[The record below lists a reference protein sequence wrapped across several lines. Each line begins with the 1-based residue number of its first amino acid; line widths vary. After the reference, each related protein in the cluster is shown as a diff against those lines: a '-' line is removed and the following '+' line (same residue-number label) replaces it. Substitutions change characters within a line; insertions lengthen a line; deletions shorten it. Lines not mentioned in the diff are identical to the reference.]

1 MVTKPKGNNKTTLNI
16 IIVVGL
22 VLAMAATIFF
32 MIQYD
37 QSNKR
42 EEVVYSEDNKQ
53 DNGNG
58 LALPGEQQ
66 STKAKLPLPPGQN
79 PGIGEE
85 VAKPVRSQ
93 TTENGLKIEEYIPG
107 TGTNVSKAGDTV
119 AVQYIGYFEDGRVF
133 DTSLKGE
140 KTPFAFKLGEGQ
152 VIAGWDI
159 GLQDMKQ
166 GAMRRLYVPAALAYG
181 ARGAGATIPPNTNLI
196 FDVQLAAI
204 Q

>member
-1 MVTKPKGNNKTTLNI
+1 MVPPKNNRKVLNI
-16 IIVVGL
+16 VIVVGL
-22 VLAMAATIFF
+22 IVAMGGAVFF
-32 MIQYD
+32 MIQFD
-37 QSNKR
+37 QANKK
-42 EEVVYSEDNKQ
+42 EEVVYSEEPKQ
-53 DNGNG
+53 DNGSG

-66 STKAKLPLPPGQN
+66 SQGGKLPLPPGQN

-85 VAKPVRSQ
+85 VAKPIRSQ
-93 TTENGLKIEEYIPG
+93 TTENGLKIEEYVAG
-107 TGTNVSKAGDTV
+107 TGERNSKVGDTI

-140 KTPFAFKLGEGQ
+140 KKPFAFKLGANQ
-152 VIAGWDI
+152 VIQGWDI

-181 ARGAGATIPPNTNLI
+181 ARGAGSTIPPKTNLI
-196 FDVQLAAI
+196 FDVQIVAI

>member
-1 MVTKPKGNNKTTLNI
+1 MVPPKNNRKVLNI
-16 IIVVGL
+16 VIVVGL
-22 VLAMAATIFF
+22 IVAMGGAVFF
-32 MIQYD
+32 MIQFD
-37 QSNKR
+37 QANKK
-42 EEVVYSEDNKQ
+42 EEVVYSEEPKQ
-53 DNGNG
+53 DNGSG

-66 STKAKLPLPPGQN
+66 SQGGKLPLPPGQN

-93 TTENGLKIEEYIPG
+93 TTENGLKIEEYIAG
-107 TGTNVSKAGDTV
+107 TGERNSKVGDTI

-140 KTPFAFKLGEGQ
+140 KKPFAFKLGANQ
-152 VIAGWDI
+152 VIQGWDV

-181 ARGAGATIPPNTNLI
+181 ARGAGSTIPPNTNLI
-196 FDVQLAAI
+196 FDVQMVAI

>member
-1 MVTKPKGNNKTTLNI
+1 MVPPKNNRKVLNI
-16 IIVVGL
+16 VIVVGL
-22 VLAMAATIFF
+22 IVAMGGAVFF
-32 MIQYD
+32 MIQFD
-37 QSNKR
+37 QANKK
-42 EEVVYSEDNKQ
+42 EEVVYSEEPKQ
-53 DNGNG
+53 DNGSG
-58 LALPGEQQ
+58 LALPGGQQ
-66 STKAKLPLPPGQN
+66 SQGGKLPLPPGQN

-93 TTENGLKIEEYIPG
+93 TTENGLKIEEYIAG
-107 TGTNVSKAGDTV
+107 TGERNSKVGDTI

-140 KTPFAFKLGEGQ
+140 KKPFAFKLGANQ
-152 VIAGWDI
+152 VIQGWDI

-181 ARGAGATIPPNTNLI
+181 ARGAGSTIPPNTNLI
-196 FDVQLAAI
+196 FDVQMVAI

>member
-1 MVTKPKGNNKTTLNI
+1 MVPPKNNRKVLNI
-16 IIVVGL
+16 VIVVGL
-22 VLAMAATIFF
+22 IVAMGGAVFF
-32 MIQYD
+32 MIQFD
-37 QSNKR
+37 QANKK
-42 EEVVYSEDNKQ
+42 EEVVYSEEPKQ
-53 DNGNG
+53 DNGSG

-66 STKAKLPLPPGQN
+66 SQGGKLPLPPGQN

-93 TTENGLKIEEYIPG
+93 TTENGLKIEEYIAG
-107 TGTNVSKAGDTV
+107 TGERNSKVGDTI

-140 KTPFAFKLGEGQ
+140 KKPFAFKLGANQ
-152 VIAGWDI
+152 VIQGWDI

-181 ARGAGATIPPNTNLI
+181 ARGAGSTIPPNTNLI
-196 FDVQLAAI
+196 FDVQMVAI

>member
-1 MVTKPKGNNKTTLNI
+1 MVPPKNNRKVLNI
-16 IIVVGL
+16 VIVVGL
-22 VLAMAATIFF
+22 IVAMGGAVFF
-32 MIQYD
+32 MIQFD
-37 QSNKR
+37 QANKK
-42 EEVVYSEDNKQ
+42 EEVVYSEEPKQ
-53 DNGNG
+53 DNGSG

-66 STKAKLPLPPGQN
+66 SQGGKLPLPPGQN

-93 TTENGLKIEEYIPG
+93 TTENGLKIEEYIAG
-107 TGTNVSKAGDTV
+107 TGERNSKVGDTI
-119 AVQYIGYFEDGRVF
+119 AVQYIGYFEDGSVF

-140 KTPFAFKLGEGQ
+140 KKPFAFKLGANQ
-152 VIAGWDI
+152 VIQGWDI

-181 ARGAGATIPPNTNLI
+181 ARGAGSTIPPNINLI
-196 FDVQLAAI
+196 FDVQIVAI

>member
-1 MVTKPKGNNKTTLNI
+1 MVPPKNNRKVLNI
-16 IIVVGL
+16 VIVVGL
-22 VLAMAATIFF
+22 IVAMGGAVFF
-32 MIQYD
+32 MIQFD
-37 QSNKR
+37 QANKK
-42 EEVVYSEDNKQ
+42 EEVVYSEEPKQ
-53 DNGNG
+53 DNGSG

-66 STKAKLPLPPGQN
+66 SQGGKLPLPPGQN

-93 TTENGLKIEEYIPG
+93 TTENGLKIEEYIAG
-107 TGTNVSKAGDTV
+107 TGERNSKVGDTI

-140 KTPFAFKLGEGQ
+140 KKPFAFKLGANQ
-152 VIAGWDI
+152 VIQGWDI

-181 ARGAGATIPPNTNLI
+181 ARGAGSTIPPKTNLI
-196 FDVQLAAI
+196 FDVQIVAI

>member
-1 MVTKPKGNNKTTLNI
+1 MVPPKNNKITVFSIL
-16 IIVVGL
+16 IVVGL
-22 VLAMAATIFF
+22 VIAMAAVIFF

-37 QSNKR
+37 QANNQ
-42 EEVVYSEDNKQ
+42 EEVVYSEEPKQ
-53 DNGNG
+53 DNGSG
-58 LALPGEQQ
+58 LALPGESQANQ
-66 STKAKLPLPPGQN
+66 GKLPLPPGQQ

-85 VAKPVRSQ
+85 AAKPLRSQ
-93 TTENGLKIEEYIPG
+93 TTENGLKIEEYIAG
-107 TGTNVSKAGDTV
+107 IGDRVTKIGDTI

-140 KTPFAFKLGEGQ
+140 KKPFAFKLGAGQ
-152 VIAGWDI
+152 VIQGWDI

-181 ARGAGATIPPNTNLI
+181 ARGAGSTIPPNTNLI
-196 FDVQLAAI
+196 FDVQLVAI

>member
-1 MVTKPKGNNKTTLNI
+1 MVLPKNNRKVLNI
-16 IIVVGL
+16 VIVVGL
-22 VLAMAATIFF
+22 IVAMGGAVFF
-32 MIQYD
+32 MIQFD
-37 QSNKR
+37 QANKK
-42 EEVVYSEDNKQ
+42 EEVVYSEEPKQ
-53 DNGNG
+53 DNGSG

-66 STKAKLPLPPGQN
+66 SQGGKLPLPPGQN

-93 TTENGLKIEEYIPG
+93 TTENGLKIEEYIAG
-107 TGTNVSKAGDTV
+107 TGERNSKVGDTI

-140 KTPFAFKLGEGQ
+140 KKPFAFKLGANQ
-152 VIAGWDI
+152 VIQGWDI

-181 ARGAGATIPPNTNLI
+181 ARGAGSTIPPNTNLI
-196 FDVQLAAI
+196 FDVQMVAI

>member
-1 MVTKPKGNNKTTLNI
+1 MVPPKNNRKVLNI
-16 IIVVGL
+16 VIVVGL
-22 VLAMAATIFF
+22 IVAMGGAVFF
-32 MIQYD
+32 MIQFD
-37 QSNKR
+37 QANKK
-42 EEVVYSEDNKQ
+42 EEVVYSEEPKQ
-53 DNGNG
+53 DNGSG

-66 STKAKLPLPPGQN
+66 SQGGKLPLPPGQN

-93 TTENGLKIEEYIPG
+93 TTENGLKIEEYIAG
-107 TGTNVSKAGDTV
+107 TGERNSKVGDTI

-140 KTPFAFKLGEGQ
+140 KKPFAFKLGAGQ
-152 VIAGWDI
+152 VIQGWDI

-181 ARGAGATIPPNTNLI
+181 VRGAGSTIPPNTNLI
-196 FDVQLAAI
+196 FDVQMVAI

>member
-1 MVTKPKGNNKTTLNI
+1 MVLSKNTKKAILSI

-22 VLAMAATIFF
+22 VIAMVAALFF
-32 MIQYD
+32 MIKFD
-37 QSNKR
+37 QANNQD
-42 EEVVYSEDNKQ
+42 EVVYSEEPKQ

-58 LALPGEQQ
+58 LALPGQQQ
-66 STKAKLPLPPGQN
+66 SSQAKLPLPPGQK

-85 VAKPVRSQ
+85 VAKPLRSQ
-93 TTENGLKIEEYIPG
+93 TAENGLKIEEYIAG
-107 TGTNVSKAGDTV
+107 TGDRNTKVGDTI

-140 KTPFAFKLGEGQ
+140 KKPFAFKLGAGQ
-152 VIAGWDI
+152 VIKGWDI

-181 ARGAGATIPPNTNLI
+181 ARGAGSTIPPNTNLI
-196 FDVQLAAI
+196 FDVQLIAI